1 MRFTLPALVIAGL
14 VFIPMTGRS
23 QGTRITTVDP
33 LTAKVGDTVTA
44 NGDGIDAANVDVL
57 YLTDGTTDI
66 KVAITGQTGKQIK
79 FKIPEGIKPG
89 RWGLM
94 IHLKSTTGPPLIEQP
109 VKVTVQ

>member
-1 MRFTLPALVIAGL
+1 MRCTLPALVIAGL
-14 VFIPMTGRS
+14 VFIPMTGWS
-23 QGTRITTVDP
+23 QGTRIVNVEP

-66 KVAITGQTGKQIK
+66 KVAIMEQSDKRIK
-79 FKIPEGIKPG
+79 FKIPDGTKPG